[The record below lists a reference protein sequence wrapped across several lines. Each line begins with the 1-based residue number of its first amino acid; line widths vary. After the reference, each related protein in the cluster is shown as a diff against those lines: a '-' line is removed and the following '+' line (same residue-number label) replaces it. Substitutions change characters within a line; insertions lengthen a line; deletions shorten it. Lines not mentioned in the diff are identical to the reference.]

1 MTKTQILELEKDF
14 KAYQIKLFI
23 KRAVYVFLIFA
34 CLSGGIYGFLLY
46 KDKQNTLEIA
56 IKEKNKM
63 QEKLENAQLKLQK
76 AQILKEKKPQAE
88 PVREKIIIRSYVP
101 NIANLE
107 QNFHQKNDYK
117 TALQIAELYF
127 ADKNFEKALKWSF
140 KANELD
146 KRDSGAWV
154 LFAKAKFALG
164 KKDEAKQVLQSFLRF
179 YDDKSFLDE
188 VGYILK

>member
-34 CLSGGIYGFLLY
+34 CLGGGIYGFLLY

>member
-34 CLSGGIYGFLLY
+34 CLGGGIYGFLLY

-164 KKDEAKQVLQSFLRF
+164 KKDEARQVLQSFLRF

>member
-34 CLSGGIYGFLLY
+34 CLGGGIYGFLLY

-146 KRDSGAWV
+146 KRDSGARV

>member
-23 KRAVYVFLIFA
+23 KRAVYVFLACA
-34 CLSGGIYGFLLY
+34 CLGGGIYGFLLY

>member
-23 KRAVYVFLIFA
+23 KRTVYVFLIFA
-34 CLSGGIYGFLLY
+34 CLGGGIYGFLLY